1 MPLDR
6 SNLRASLWAVLY
18 SFLVVVGCGAMIEA
32 DIVALYRRA
41 DRPVRLPVDRQRAVS
56 VCPPGGQERP
66 IGTAV
71 LEHIIV
77 FAVCAPFQMLLGIWN
92 TRKRWL
98 TPGEVRFWG
107 VALFVAAEMIYLG
120 AL

>member
-1 MPLDR
+1 M
-6 SNLRASLWAVLY
+6 
-18 SFLVVVGCGAMIEA
+18 
-32 DIVALYRRA
+32 
-41 DRPVRLPVDRQRAVS
+41 
-56 VCPPGGQERP
+56 
-66 IGTAV
+66 

-77 FAVCAPFQMLLGIWN
+77 FAVCTPFQILLGIWN

-107 VALFVAAEMIYLG
+107 VAIFVAAEMIYLG

>member
-1 MPLDR
+1 
-6 SNLRASLWAVLY
+6 
-18 SFLVVVGCGAMIEA
+18 
-32 DIVALYRRA
+32 
-41 DRPVRLPVDRQRAVS
+41 
-56 VCPPGGQERP
+56 
-66 IGTAV
+66 V

-77 FAVCAPFQMLLGIWN
+77 FAVCAPFQFLLGIWN